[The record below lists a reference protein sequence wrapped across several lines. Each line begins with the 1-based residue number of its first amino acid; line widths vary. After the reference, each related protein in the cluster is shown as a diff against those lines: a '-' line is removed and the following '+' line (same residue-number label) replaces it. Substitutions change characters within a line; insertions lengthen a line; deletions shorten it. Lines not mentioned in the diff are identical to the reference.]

1 MNKIITLI
9 MCVAFSATMSG
20 QTIKVEDRVKTLEGD
35 VKTLKGQVGTQ
46 YSQIAS
52 MQSRLNEL
60 ADRNAEYKKALDIK
74 QTLNTTDADG
84 YQYSFVSAVGDKAT
98 GKLTVT
104 LNLFNPGESREK
116 QMAQAQFTDYA
127 GNAYE
132 SSEYQFGNMENVKP
146 TIDSNID
153 IKLKFHFADVST
165 ETKRIASLTVKA
177 YSSTWGNE
185 DMSFNFRDLHVEWKS
200 RSYTSF
206 PQERCR
212 R

>member
-9 MCVAFSATMSG
+9 MCVVFSATMSG
-20 QTIKVEDRVKTLEGD
+20 QTVKVEDRVKTLEGD
-35 VKTLKGQVGTQ
+35 VKILKGQLETQ
-46 YSQIAS
+46 NGQIAS

-98 GKLTVT
+98 GKLTIT

-116 QMAQAQFTDYA
+116 QMALAQFTDYA

-132 SSEYQFGNMENVKP
+132 TNEYQFGNMENVKP
-146 TIDSNID
+146 TIDSNTN
-153 IKLKFHFADVST
+153 IKLKFRFADVSI
-165 ETKRIASLTVKA
+165 EPKRIASLTIKA
-177 YSSTWGNE
+177 YSSTWGNQ
-185 DMSFNFRDLHVEWKS
+185 DMSFNFRDLSVEWK
-200 RSYTSF
+200 
-206 PQERCR
+206 
-212 R
+212 

>member
-20 QTIKVEDRVKTLEGD
+20 QTVKVEEE
-35 VKTLKGQVGTQ
+35 VKTLKGQVEMQNGQ
-46 YSQIAS
+46 MAS

-60 ADRNAEYKKALDIK
+60 ADRNAEYKKASDIK

-84 YQYSFVSAVGDKAT
+84 YQYGFVSAIGDKAT

-116 QMAQAQFTDYA
+116 QMAQAQFSDYA

-132 SSEYQFGNMENVKP
+132 TNEYQFGNMENVKP
-146 TIDSNID
+146 TIDNNTN
-153 IKLKFHFADVST
+153 IKLKFNFADVSI

-177 YSSTWGNE
+177 YSSTWGNK
-185 DMSFNFRDLHVEWKS
+185 DMTFNFRDLPVEWK
-200 RSYTSF
+200 
-206 PQERCR
+206 
-212 R
+212 

>member
-9 MCVAFSATMSG
+9 MCVAFSATVSG

-35 VKTLKGQVGTQ
+35 VKTLKGQLETQ
-46 YSQIAS
+46 NGQITS

-60 ADRNAEYKKALDIK
+60 ADRNAEYKKALNIK
-74 QTLNTTDADG
+74 QTLDTTDADG

-116 QMAQAQFTDYA
+116 QMAQAQFTDYV

-132 SSEYQFGNMENVKP
+132 TNEYLFGNMDNVKP
-146 TIDSNID
+146 TIDSNTN
-153 IKLKFHFADVST
+153 IKLKFVFADVST
-165 ETKRIASLTVKA
+165 ETKRLASLTIKA
-177 YSSTWGNE
+177 YSSTWGNK
-185 DMSFNFRDLHVEWKS
+185 DMSFNFRDLPVEWK
-200 RSYTSF
+200 
-206 PQERCR
+206 
-212 R
+212 

>member
-20 QTIKVEDRVKTLEGD
+20 QTVKVEDRVKTLEVD
-35 VKTLKGQVGTQ
+35 VKNLKGQLET
-46 YSQIAS
+46 YNSQITS
-52 MQSRLNEL
+52 MLSRLNEL

-146 TIDSNID
+146 TIDSNTN
-153 IKLKFHFADVST
+153 IKLKFHFADIST

-177 YSSTWGNE
+177 YSSTWGNK
-185 DMSFNFRDLHVEWKS
+185 DMSFNFRDLPVEWK
-200 RSYTSF
+200 
-206 PQERCR
+206 
-212 R
+212 

>member
-9 MCVAFSATMSG
+9 MCVAFSATVSG
-20 QTIKVEDRVKTLEGD
+20 QTVKVDDRVKALEGEL
-35 VKTLKGQVGTQ
+35 KTLKGQLETQ
-46 YSQIAS
+46 NSQIAS

-132 SSEYQFGNMENVKP
+132 SSEYQSGNMENVKP
-146 TIDSNID
+146 TIDSNTN
-153 IKLKFHFADVST
+153 IKLKFHFADAST

-177 YSSTWGNE
+177 YSSTWGNK
-185 DMSFNFRDLHVEWKS
+185 DMSFNFRDLPVEWK
-200 RSYTSF
+200 
-206 PQERCR
+206 
-212 R
+212 

>member
-1 MNKIITLI
+1 MSRIITLI
-9 MCVAFSATMSG
+9 MCVAFSVTVSG
-20 QTIKVEDRVKTLEGD
+20 QTIKVEERVKTLEEE
-35 VKTLKGQVGTQ
+35 VKTLKSQVETQNGQM
-46 YSQIAS
+46 AS

-60 ADRNAEYKKALDIK
+60 ADRNAEYQKALDIK

-116 QMAQAQFTDYA
+116 QMAQAQFSDYA

-146 TIDSNID
+146 TIDSNTN
-153 IKLKFHFADVST
+153 IKLKFRFADVSI
-165 ETKRIASLTVKA
+165 ETKRIASLTIKA
-177 YSSTWGNE
+177 YSSTWGNK
-185 DMSFNFRDLHVEWKS
+185 DMSFNFRDLSVEWK
-200 RSYTSF
+200 
-206 PQERCR
+206 
-212 R
+212 

>member
-1 MNKIITLI
+1 MNKIITLF
-9 MCVAFSATMSG
+9 MCVAFSATVSG
-20 QTIKVEDRVKTLEGD
+20 QTVKVEGRVKALEGD
-35 VKTLKGQVGTQ
+35 VKILKGQLD
-46 YSQIAS
+46 SQNGLIAS

-146 TIDSNID
+146 TIDSNTN
-153 IKLKFHFADVST
+153 IKLKFHFADVLT
-165 ETKRIASLTVKA
+165 ETKRIASLKVKA
-177 YSSTWGNE
+177 YSSTWGNK
-185 DMSFNFRDLHVEWKS
+185 DMLFNFRDLPIEWK
-200 RSYTSF
+200 
-206 PQERCR
+206 
-212 R
+212 

>member
-1 MNKIITLI
+1 MNKIIAFI
-9 MCVAFSATMSG
+9 MCVAFSVTMSG
-20 QTIKVEDRVKTLEGD
+20 QTIKVEDRAKALEGD
-35 VKTLKGQVGTQ
+35 VKNLKGQLETQ
-46 YSQIAS
+46 KCLIAS
-52 MQSRLNEL
+52 MQSSLNEL

-74 QTLNTTDADG
+74 QTLNTSDADG

-98 GKLTVT
+98 GKLTLT

-132 SSEYQFGNMENVKP
+132 TNEYQFGNMENVKP
-146 TIDSNID
+146 TIDSNTN

-177 YSSTWGNE
+177 YSSTWGNK
-185 DMSFNFRDLHVEWKS
+185 DMSFNFRDLPVEWK
-200 RSYTSF
+200 
-206 PQERCR
+206 
-212 R
+212 

>member
-20 QTIKVEDRVKTLEGD
+20 QTVKVEDRVKALEGD
-35 VKTLKGQVGTQ
+35 VKTLKGHLD
-46 YSQIAS
+46 SQNGLIAS

-60 ADRNAEYKKALDIK
+60 ADRNAEYKKALNIK

-116 QMAQAQFTDYA
+116 QMAQAQFTDYV

-132 SSEYQFGNMENVKP
+132 TNEYLFGNMDNVKP
-146 TIDSNID
+146 TIDSNTN
-153 IKLKFHFADVST
+153 IKLKFVFADVST
-165 ETKRIASLTVKA
+165 ETKRLASLTIKA
-177 YSSTWGNE
+177 YSSTWGNK
-185 DMSFNFRDLHVEWKS
+185 DMSFNFRDLPVEWK
-200 RSYTSF
+200 
-206 PQERCR
+206 
-212 R
+212 

>member
-9 MCVAFSATMSG
+9 MCVAFSATVSG
-20 QTIKVEDRVKTLEGD
+20 QTIKVEDRIKTLEGE
-35 VKTLKGQVGTQ
+35 VKTLKGQVEMQNGQ
-46 YSQIAS
+46 MAS

-60 ADRNAEYKKALDIK
+60 ADRNAEYKKASDIK

-84 YQYSFVSAVGDKAT
+84 YQYGFVSAIGDKAT

-116 QMAQAQFTDYA
+116 QMAQAQFSDYA

-132 SSEYQFGNMENVKP
+132 TNEYQFGNMENVKP
-146 TIDSNID
+146 TIDNNTN
-153 IKLKFHFADVST
+153 IKLKFNFADVSI

-177 YSSTWGNE
+177 YSSTWGNK
-185 DMSFNFRDLHVEWKS
+185 DMTFNFRDLPVEWK
-200 RSYTSF
+200 
-206 PQERCR
+206 
-212 R
+212 

>member
-20 QTIKVEDRVKTLEGD
+20 QTVKVEDRVKALEGD
-35 VKTLKGQVGTQ
+35 VKTLKGHLD
-46 YSQIAS
+46 SQNGLIAS

-60 ADRNAEYKKALDIK
+60 ADRNAEYKKALNIK

-116 QMAQAQFTDYA
+116 QMAQAQFTDYV

-132 SSEYQFGNMENVKP
+132 TNEYLFGNMDNVKP
-146 TIDSNID
+146 TIDSNTN
-153 IKLKFHFADVST
+153 IKLKFVFADVST
-165 ETKRIASLTVKA
+165 ETKRLASLTIKA
-177 YSSTWGNE
+177 YSSTWGNK
-185 DMSFNFRDLHVEWKS
+185 DMSFNFRELPVEWK
-200 RSYTSF
+200 
-206 PQERCR
+206 
-212 R
+212 

>member
-9 MCVAFSATMSG
+9 MCVAFSATVSG
-20 QTIKVEDRVKTLEGD
+20 QIVKVEDRVKTLEGD
-35 VKTLKGQVGTQ
+35 VKALKGQLGTQ

-60 ADRNAEYKKALDIK
+60 ADQNAEYKKALDIK

-104 LNLFNPGESREK
+104 LNLFNPDESREK
-116 QMAQAQFTDYA
+116 QMVQAQFIDYA

-132 SSEYQFGNMENVKP
+132 TNEYQFGNMENVKP
-146 TIDSNID
+146 TIDSNTN

-177 YSSTWGNE
+177 YSST
-185 DMSFNFRDLHVEWKS
+185 
-200 RSYTSF
+200 
-206 PQERCR
+206 
-212 R
+212 

>member
-20 QTIKVEDRVKTLEGD
+20 QTVKVEDRVKTLEGD
-35 VKTLKGQVGTQ
+35 IKNLKGLLESQN
-46 YSQIAS
+46 SQIAS

-84 YQYSFVSAVGDKAT
+84 YQYNFVSAVGNKAT

-146 TIDSNID
+146 TIDSNTN
-153 IKLKFHFADVST
+153 IKLKFHFADIST

-177 YSSTWGNE
+177 YSSTWGNK
-185 DMSFNFRDLHVEWKS
+185 DMSFNFRDLPVEWK
-200 RSYTSF
+200 
-206 PQERCR
+206 
-212 R
+212 

>member
-1 MNKIITLI
+1 MNKFITLI
-9 MCVAFSATMSG
+9 MCVAFSTTMSG
-20 QTIKVEDRVKTLEGD
+20 QTVKVEDRVKALEGD
-35 VKTLKGQVGTQ
+35 IKNLKGLLETQ
-46 YSQIAS
+46 NGQMAS

-60 ADRNAEYKKALDIK
+60 SDRNAEYKKTLDIK

-98 GKLTVT
+98 GRLTVT

-132 SSEYQFGNMENVKP
+132 SSEYQFGNMENVNP
-146 TIDSNID
+146 TIDSNTN
-153 IKLKFHFADVST
+153 IKLKFHFADVYT

-177 YSSTWGNE
+177 YSSTWGNK
-185 DMSFNFRDLHVEWKS
+185 DMSFNFRDLPVEWK
-200 RSYTSF
+200 
-206 PQERCR
+206 
-212 R
+212 

>member
-9 MCVAFSATMSG
+9 MCVAFSATVSG
-20 QTIKVEDRVKTLEGD
+20 QTIKVEDRVKALGGD
-35 VKTLKGQVGTQ
+35 VKTLKGQLETQ
-46 YSQIAS
+46 NSQIAS

-74 QTLNTTDADG
+74 QMLNTTDADG

-116 QMAQAQFTDYA
+116 QMTQAQFTDYA

-132 SSEYQFGNMENVKP
+132 TYDYRFGNLENVKP
-146 TIDSNID
+146 TIKSNTS
-153 IKLKFHFADVST
+153 IKIKFFFADVST
-165 ETKRIASLTVKA
+165 DTKRIASLTIKA
-177 YSSTWGNE
+177 NSSTWGNN
-185 DMSFNFRDLHVEWKS
+185 DMSFNFRDLPVEWK
-200 RSYTSF
+200 
-206 PQERCR
+206 
-212 R
+212 